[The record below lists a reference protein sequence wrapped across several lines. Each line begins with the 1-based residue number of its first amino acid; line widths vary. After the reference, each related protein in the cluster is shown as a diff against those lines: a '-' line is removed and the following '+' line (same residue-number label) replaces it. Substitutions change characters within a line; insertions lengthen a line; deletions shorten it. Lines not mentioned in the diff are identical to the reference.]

1 MRRVPVLFTL
11 AVGLGIA
18 FGWANARFGAPPA
31 ELPSFTPANPP
42 TFEPLAPPLGEEQ
55 LTGRVLSADGEP
67 LVEAAVYTRAFLV
80 PRWAY
85 TDEAGRFEIDD
96 LPSAELELTVLAWP
110 HPIGRFRVR
119 PGEPVELRLEP
130 PVPPPPSLPD
140 VPRRALAGRV
150 LGAGSAWGDPNGYE
164 VVFRPALPPD
174 ALQAPVERRIATD
187 ASGAFEIRDLALGS
201 YRVSVLPSWAGGG
214 TWPDLAASWSQ
225 VLELAPSAPAEL
237 EIQLAAGAIEGRL
250 FGDPTQKPI
259 EGAFCLVVRADDPTR
274 IWPPVVS
281 SSEGRF
287 RVRCLPPGRYL
298 LGVHAGGAALAD
310 VPVEVR
316 AGELSRPELEP
327 LRVGHAAAPAA
338 DGLADPPGEPAG
350 G

>member
-1 MRRVPVLFTL
+1 MRRLPILFTL

-18 FGWANARFGAPPA
+18 FGWANARFGAPPS
-31 ELPSFTPANPP
+31 ELPSFTPTNPP
-42 TFEPLAPPLGEEQ
+42 TFEPLAPPLGDER
-55 LTGRVLSADGEP
+55 LAGRVLSAAGEP
-67 LVEAAVYTRAFLV
+67 LADAAVYARAFGV

-85 TDEAGRFEIDD
+85 TDAEGRFEIDE
-96 LPSAELELTVLAWP
+96 LPSEVLELEVVAWP
-110 HPIGRFRVR
+110 HPIGHFRAQ
-119 PGEPVELRLEP
+119 PGEPAELRLEP
-130 PVPPPPSLPD
+130 PEPPPPGLPD
-140 VPRRALAGRV
+140 VARRALSGRV

-164 VVFRPALPPD
+164 VVFTPASPPD
-174 ALQAPVERRIATD
+174 TLQGPVERRVATD

-201 YRVSVLPSWAGGG
+201 YRVVVLPSWASGG

-225 VLELAPSAPAEL
+225 ALELETSAPAEL

-259 EGAFCLVVRADDPTR
+259 EGAFCLVVRADDPAR

-281 SSEGRF
+281 SPEGRF

-298 LGVHAGGAALAD
+298 LSVHAGEAALAD
-310 VPVEVR
+310 VQVEVR

-327 LRVGHAAAPAA
+327 LRIGHAAAP
-338 DGLADPPGEPAG
+338 DGRARG
-350 G
+350 